1 MRKRLDVLV
10 CGGAACIASHSH
22 EIKSRLIDEIEKRG
36 LSDEINIVETGC
48 MGPCELGPVMVVYP
62 DGIFYIR
69 VSESDIPELVEE
81 HFLKGRPL
89 KRLLWETPEAR
100 KIVEDKKLVPFF
112 EKQKKVV
119 LSNCGRIDPE
129 NIIEYISERGY
140 EALGTALTAM
150 SPDEAIESIIESGL
164 RGRGGGGFST
174 GLKWKITR
182 KSPGEQK
189 YIICNADEGDPGAFM
204 DRALLEGDPHSVIE
218 GMAIAGYAVG
228 ADRGYTYV
236 RAEYPL
242 AVKRLEKAIQQ
253 AREHGFLG
261 RNIFESGF
269 DFDIELR
276 MGAGAFVCG
285 EETAL
290 IASIEGKRG
299 MPTSK
304 PPYPASKG
312 LYGCPTSINNVET
325 FGNIR
330 HIIINGPE
338 WFKSFGT
345 EKSPGTKVFALSGKV
360 NNTGLVEVPMGI
372 TLREIVE
379 DIGGGVLDG
388 KKIKAIQTGGPSGGC
403 IPAEYLD
410 TPVSF
415 ESLQKLG
422 SIMGSGGMI
431 VLDED
436 TCMVN
441 LAKFFLE
448 YTSEESCGQCAPCRI
463 GLRQMYN
470 ILIKITSGKGELSD
484 LDKLEEMAKTIQG
497 ASLCGLGQTA
507 PNPVLSTLHYF
518 REEYITHIEEKRCP
532 TLSCLDLITYQIDAD
547 KCIGC
552 TTCAKNCPV
561 NAITGAVKQVHII
574 DMEKCI
580 KCGKCF
586 TVCKFGAVQRY

>member
-22 EIKSRLIDEIEKRG
+22 EIISRLIDEIEKRG

-150 SPDEAIESIIESGL
+150 SPDEVIESIIESGL

-388 KKIKAIQTGGPSGGC
+388 KKIKAVQTGGPSGGC

-586 TVCKFGAVQRY
+586 MVCKFGAVQRY

>member
-388 KKIKAIQTGGPSGGC
+388 KKIKAVQTGGPSGGC

-410 TPVSF
+410 TPASF

-586 TVCKFGAVQRY
+586 MVCKFGAVQRY

>member
-10 CGGAACIASHSH
+10 CGGAACIACHSL
-22 EIKSRLIDEIEKRG
+22 ELKKKLLEVIEKRG
-36 LSDEINIVETGC
+36 LEKEINVVETGC

-62 DGIFYIR
+62 DGVFYIK
-69 VSESDIPELVEE
+69 VQKSDVEELVEE

-100 KIVEDKKLVPFF
+100 QIVEDKKLVPFF
-112 EKQKKVV
+112 EKQNKIV

-129 NIIEYISERGY
+129 SIIEFISERGY
-140 EALGTALTAM
+140 EALGTALTTM
-150 SPDEAIESIIESGL
+150 TPEEVIENIQKSGL

-182 KSPGEQK
+182 NAQGTQK
-189 YIICNADEGDPGAFM
+189 YVICNADEGDPGAFM
-204 DRALLEGDPHSVIE
+204 DRALLEGDPHGIIE
-218 GMAIAGYAVG
+218 GMAIAGYAIG
-228 ADRGYTYV
+228 ANKGYAYI

-242 AVKRLEKAIQQ
+242 AIKRLELAIKQ
-253 AREHGFLG
+253 AKESGFLG
-261 RNIFESGF
+261 KNIFESDF
-269 DFDIELR
+269 DFDIEIR

-299 MPTSK
+299 MPSSK

-312 LYGCPTSINNVET
+312 LWDCPTLINNVET

-330 HIIINGPE
+330 HIILNGHE
-338 WFKSFGT
+338 WFTTFGT
-345 EKSPGTKVFALSGKV
+345 EESPGTKVFALSGKV
-360 NNTGLVEVPMGI
+360 TNTGLVEVPMGI
-372 TLREIVE
+372 SLREIVD
-379 DIGGGVLDG
+379 DIGGGVLDN
-388 KKIKAIQTGGPSGGC
+388 KKIKAVQTGGPSGGC

-410 TPVSF
+410 APVTF

-431 VLDED
+431 VLDEE

-448 YTSEESCGQCAPCRI
+448 YTVEESCGQCSPCRI
-463 GLRQMYN
+463 GLTQMYN
-470 ILIKITSGKGELSD
+470 IINKITSGHGELSD
-484 LDKLEEMAKTIQG
+484 IDKLEEMANTIECT
-497 ASLCGLGQTA
+497 SLCGLGQTA
-507 PNPVLSTLHYF
+507 PKPVMSTLQYF
-518 REEYITHIEEKRCP
+518 KDEYITHIKEKRCP
-532 TLSCLDLITYQIDAD
+532 TLTCTDLITYRIDAD
-547 KCIGC
+547 KCVGC
-552 TTCAKNCPV
+552 TTCAKKCPV
-561 NAITGAVKQVHII
+561 NAISGIVKQTHYINL
-574 DMEKCI
+574 EKCI

-586 TVCKFGAVQRY
+586 DVCRFSAVERF